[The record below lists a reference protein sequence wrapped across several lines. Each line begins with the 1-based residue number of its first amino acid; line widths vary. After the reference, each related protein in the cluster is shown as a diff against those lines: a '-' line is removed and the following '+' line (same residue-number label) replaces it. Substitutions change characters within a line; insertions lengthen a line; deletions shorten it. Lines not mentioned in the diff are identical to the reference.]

1 MKKGTI
7 IKRTDYVATML
18 AIPVGEEHE
27 FTLTGRDYASY
38 MNAVSR
44 FNKNGK
50 AKFEARTASASTIV
64 INGKIEG
71 KRFGTAPNSPIKYS
85 RTEFVALL
93 EAERL
98 QRAEIVGK
106 YGQQEQAK

>member
-18 AIPVGEEHE
+18 AIPVGEEH
-27 FTLTGRDYASY
+27 DYASY

-44 FNKNGK
+44 FNRNGK

-64 INGKIEG
+64 I
-71 KRFGTAPNSPIKYS
+71 KRLS
-85 RTEFVALL
+85 
-93 EAERL
+93 
-98 QRAEIVGK
+98 
-106 YGQQEQAK
+106 

>member
-1 MKKGTI
+1 M
-7 IKRTDYVATML
+7 
-18 AIPVGEEHE
+18 
-27 FTLTGRDYASY
+27 RDYSKDFAEWRKWRDEKGLPPIYDNPADAGIETDFRVGQQVSFTNEYGVRFEPHVIMGFCKPEPVSY
-38 MNAVSR
+38 
-44 FNKNGK
+44 
-50 AKFEARTASASTIV
+50 THL
-64 INGKIEG
+64 
-71 KRFGTAPNSPIKYS
+71 APNSPIKYS

>member
-38 MNAVSR
+38 MNR

-64 INGKIEG
+64 I
-71 KRFGTAPNSPIKYS
+71 KRLS
-85 RTEFVALL
+85 
-93 EAERL
+93 
-98 QRAEIVGK
+98 
-106 YGQQEQAK
+106 

>member
-38 MNAVSR
+38 MNAVPFQQKR
-44 FNKNGK
+44 Q
-50 AKFEARTASASTIV
+50 
-64 INGKIEG
+64 GKIRG
-71 KRFGTAPNSPIKYS
+71 PNRFGIHHRN
-85 RTEFVALL
+85 
-93 EAERL
+93 
-98 QRAEIVGK
+98 
-106 YGQQEQAK
+106 

>member
-50 AKFEARTASASTIV
+50 AKF
-64 INGKIEG
+64 
-71 KRFGTAPNSPIKYS
+71 
-85 RTEFVALL
+85 
-93 EAERL
+93 
-98 QRAEIVGK
+98 
-106 YGQQEQAK
+106 

>member
-1 MKKGTI
+1 MRRASGFRFQGIVSQFNHSRALYGGAGLIPKNQTEMKKGTI

-44 FNKNGK
+44 FNRNGK

-64 INGKIEG
+64 I
-71 KRFGTAPNSPIKYS
+71 KRLS
-85 RTEFVALL
+85 
-93 EAERL
+93 
-98 QRAEIVGK
+98 
-106 YGQQEQAK
+106 

>member
-38 MNAVSR
+38 MNAVDTGGRVSR

-64 INGKIEG
+64 I
-71 KRFGTAPNSPIKYS
+71 KRLS
-85 RTEFVALL
+85 
-93 EAERL
+93 
-98 QRAEIVGK
+98 
-106 YGQQEQAK
+106 

>member
-44 FNKNGK
+44 FNRNGK
-50 AKFEARTASASTIV
+50 RSEERFSS
-64 INGKIEG
+64 KIRG
-71 KRFGTAPNSPIKYS
+71 PNRFGIHHRN
-85 RTEFVALL
+85 
-93 EAERL
+93 
-98 QRAEIVGK
+98 
-106 YGQQEQAK
+106 